1 MFKIK
6 EIKQRFSLTQTSQ
19 DAASTS
25 GCGRSEWDE
34 MTMRALWIKKKRHLS
49 IYREWMKHAL
59 LFQLHKWREDLDS
72 KRNRECFYH
81 EPWVC
86 SKYISLC
93 SVMESRTRFEPPW
106 INKFHT
112 RKHLILS
119 LREHLILLPV
129 VSNLITTAS
138 KITPKANQAGRNHTN
153 TWVTEEQNGLVS
165 QHCFHWDPHY
175 TAYIRNN

>member
-1 MFKIK
+1 MQP
-6 EIKQRFSLTQTSQ
+6 QRQ
-19 DAASTS
+19 AVEEAN
-25 GCGRSEWDE
+25 G
-34 MTMRALWIKKKRHLS
+34 
-49 IYREWMKHAL
+49 MKWQCVL
-59 LFQLHKWREDLDS
+59 CEL
-72 KRNRECFYH
+72 KRNVISAYIGNGWSMPYFSSFINEEKTWIVRETGSVFIMNLECVQSKS
-81 EPWVC
+81 VC
-86 SKYISLC
+86 VLWWNPGPGLN
-93 SVMESRTRFEPPW
+93 PPW